1 MKINLR
7 EGRGNSDILT
17 IVILISRLRFIVV
30 NPRLLH
36 HWSIAAPSLVH
47 RFDGGSMDK
56 RWTNDGVSTEE
67 ERRIDGGRQN
77 ARYA

>member
-47 RFDGGSMDK
+47 RFDGGSM
-56 RWTNDGVSTEE
+56 E
-67 ERRIDGGRQN
+67 
-77 ARYA
+77 